1 MAKEK
6 VTLTLDS
13 ATLAALRK
21 LVGGRSLSAEVERA
35 VKERVAKLLHLASV
49 DDLLRELDD
58 AYGVIPTDTLDW
70 AAKEVAEWASPS
82 THKRRKAG

>member
-21 LVGGRSLSAEVERA
+21 LVGARSLSAEVQRA
-35 VKERVAKLLHLASV
+35 VAERVAKLEHLAAV
-49 DDLLRELDD
+49 AEWLRELD
-58 AYGVIPTDTLDW
+58 AAHGPVSAQTLDW
-70 AAKEVAEWASPS
+70 AAKQVDEWMASQS
-82 THKRRKAG
+82 RRRKAG

>member
-21 LVGGRSLSAEVERA
+21 LVGTRSLSAEVQRA
-35 VKERVAKLLHLASV
+35 VAERVAKLEHLAAV
-49 DDLLRELDD
+49 DEWLRELD
-58 AYGVIPTDTLDW
+58 ALHGPIPTETLDW
-70 AAKEVAEWASPS
+70 AAKHVDEWTAAQ
-82 THKRRKAG
+82 TKRRKAG